1 MLLDIHVERLFLCVK
16 AILEQDLHAQTGQK
30 SKKNIQN

>member
-1 MLLDIHVERLFLCVK
+1 MLFDIERLFICVK

-30 SKKNIQN
+30 SEKNI